1 MFKIFRK
8 KINSCVYY
16 QKKKKKIYQK
26 KPYNCAVFL
35 IDFVRAKKKN
45 TLKKMIIDSVI
56 LSVMSDTRNTLFV
69 FFAALLI
76 VLMMQ
81 WLYKFYRQ
89 CKTLPPGPWGIP
101 IFGYL
106 MFMGS
111 EKHTSFMELAKSYG
125 TVYSARLGY
134 QLTVVLS
141 DYKMIREAFRREEF
155 TGRPDTPFLKTLKGF
170 GEFEQN
176 KLLFFSYKRELI

>member
-1 MFKIFRK
+1 
-8 KINSCVYY
+8 
-16 QKKKKKIYQK
+16 
-26 KPYNCAVFL
+26 
-35 IDFVRAKKKN
+35 
-45 TLKKMIIDSVI
+45 MIVDSVI
-56 LSVMSDTRNTLFV
+56 LSVLLRDFVLSDTRNTLLV
-69 FFAALLI
+69 FFAALLL
-76 VLMMQ
+76 VLLMQ

-170 GEFEQN
+170 GEYGATRQ
-176 KLLFFSYKRELI
+176 K